1 LIFDLT
7 NTVIIGYFRLYIFM
21 TDKRLT
27 NRLNFD
33 LKTSQK
39 ILKLIAEIDSLNSRW
54 QTQANLSPQMIDRL
68 VQSVLITSTGA
79 STRIE
84 GSRMDDKQVK
94 DLYKQLRIK
103 KFKTRDE
110 QEVAGYLE
118 VLKIV
123 FENWESLTFGESL
136 IKQLHTLLLKYSSK
150 DERHK
155 GSYKFQPNRVEARDQ
170 KGNLVKVIFNP
181 TEPFLVPKEMQ
192 ELCDWVILEFK
203 KDEIHPLLIIANFLF
218 EYLAIH
224 PFEDGN
230 GRSSRLLTNFLMLKT
245 GYEFTPYIS
254 HEKIVESNKIEYYK
268 ALNTTQQTWKTE
280 QENLSPWV
288 LFFLEV
294 VLKQAKNAIELL
306 DQDKRTEMYLSDK
319 QRAVWEA
326 LQNGEPL
333 SRSEIQ
339 TITQISIATIRQSL
353 AKLLEMDQIE
363 AVGEG
368 RATKYRVKN
377 K

>member
-1 LIFDLT
+1 MSNNRLI
-7 NTVIIGYFRLYIFM
+7 
-21 TDKRLT
+21 

-33 LKTSQK
+33 FKTSQK

-54 QTQANLSPQMIDRL
+54 QTQAHLSPQMIDRL
-68 VQSVLITSTGA
+68 IQSVLITSTGS

-94 DLYKQLRIK
+94 DLYKKLNIK

-123 FENWESLTFGESL
+123 FENWESMDFGESL

-155 GSYKFQPNRVEARDQ
+155 GNYKFQPNRVEARD
-170 KGNLVKVIFNP
+170 KDNNLVQVIFNP
-181 TEPFLVPKEMQ
+181 TEPFLTPKEMQ
-192 ELCDWVILEFK
+192 ELCDWVINEFE
-203 KDEIHPLLIIANFLF
+203 KDELHPLLIIANFLF

-224 PFEDGN
+224 PFADGN
-230 GRSSRLLTNFLMLKT
+230 GRSSRILTNFLMLKT

-254 HEKIVESNKIEYYK
+254 HEKIIESNKIEYYK
-268 ALNTTQQTWKTE
+268 ALNLTQQSWKSE
-280 QENLSPWV
+280 KEDISSWV

-294 VLKQAKNAIELL
+294 VLKQANNAIELL
-306 DQDKRTEMYLSDK
+306 DQDKRTEIYLSDK

-326 LQNGEPL
+326 LQNGDAL
-333 SRSEIQ
+333 SRSEIHK
-339 TITQISIATIRQSL
+339 ITGVPSTTVRQAL
-353 AKLLEMDQIE
+353 LKLIEMDQIE
-363 AVGEG
+363 TLGEG

>member
-1 LIFDLT
+1 
-7 NTVIIGYFRLYIFM
+7 M
-21 TDKRLT
+21 TDNRLT

-33 LKTSQK
+33 FKTSQK
-39 ILKLIAEIDSLNSRW
+39 ILKLISEIDSQNSRW
-54 QTQANLSPQMIDRL
+54 QIQANLSPQMIDRL
-68 VQSVLITSTGA
+68 IQSVLITSTGA

-94 DLYKQLRIK
+94 DLYKKLRIK

-118 VLKIV
+118 ALKTV
-123 FENWESLTFGESL
+123 FETWEGLKFGESL
-136 IKQLHTLLLKYSSK
+136 IKQLHILLLKYSSK

-170 KGNLVKVIFNP
+170 DGKLVKVIFNP
-181 TEPFLVPKEMQ
+181 TEPYLVPKEMQ
-192 ELCDWVILEFK
+192 ELCDWVITEFE
-203 KDEIHPLLIIANFLF
+203 KDELHPLLIISNFLF
-218 EYLAIH
+218 EYLATH
-224 PFEDGN
+224 SFEDGN
-230 GRSSRLLTNFLMLKT
+230 GRSSRLLTNFLMLKS

-254 HEKIVESNKIEYYK
+254 HEKIVESNKIEYYQ

-280 QENLSPWV
+280 KEDISPWV

-294 VLKQAKNAIELL
+294 VKIQAKNAIELL
-306 DQDKRTEMYLSDK
+306 DQDKRTEIYLSDK

-326 LQNGEPL
+326 LQQHEAL

-339 TITQISIATIRQSL
+339 TITQISIATIRQSI
-353 AKLLEMDQIE
+353 AKLLNMDQIE
-363 AVGEG
+363 PIGEG

>member
-1 LIFDLT
+1 MLD
-7 NTVIIGYFRLYIFM
+7 N
-21 TDKRLT
+21 RLT
-27 NRLNFD
+27 NRLDFD
-33 LKTSQK
+33 FKTSQK
-39 ILKLIAEIDSLNSRW
+39 IIKLLTEIDRQNSRW
-54 QTQANLSPQMIDRL
+54 QTQANLSPQIIDRL
-68 VQSVLITSTGA
+68 IQSVLITSTGA

-84 GSRMDDKQVK
+84 GSRMDDEQVK
-94 DLYKQLRIK
+94 SLYKQLRIK

-123 FENWESLTFGESL
+123 FENWEELTFGEGL

-170 KGNLVKVIFNP
+170 EGNLVQVIFNP

-192 ELCDWVILEFK
+192 ELCDWVITEFK
-203 KDEIHPLLIIANFLF
+203 KDELHPLLIIANFLF

-254 HEKIVESNKIEYYK
+254 HEKIVENNKIEYYQ
-268 ALNTTQQTWKTE
+268 ALNTTQQTWKAE
-280 QENLSPWV
+280 KEDISPWV

-294 VLKQAKNAIELL
+294 VKTQATNAIKLL
-306 DQDKRTEMYLSDK
+306 DQDKRTEIYLSDK
-319 QRAVWEA
+319 QRAVWEV
-326 LQNGEPL
+326 LQNSDVL
-333 SRSEIQ
+333 SRLEIHE
-339 TITQISIATIRQSL
+339 ITGIPSTTVRQAL
-353 AKLLEMDQIE
+353 LKLIDMDQIE
-363 AVGEG
+363 TLGEG
-368 RATKYRVKN
+368 KATKYRVKN